1 MPSRIRTLPLLAP
14 AAAALVLLT
23 PTSPAAAHVNVEP
36 STTTAG
42 EYAVLT
48 VSLAHGCEGSPTTRL
63 AIQLPEEI
71 LTVAPTRHPLWDVT
85 KQKAPVDPAVTDAH
99 GHEITERDAVVTYT
113 ARTPLPDGV
122 RDAFELSVKLPDEPG
137 GVLTFPAVQTCVD
150 GTTAWTEVAVDGAG
164 TDDLEHPAP
173 SFPVTA
179 AQGAAPS
186 SAPSAGESAA
196 QKQAAAS
203 STSPMSG
210 FGVGVALLALLAAGT
225 ALVRTRRR
233 A

>member
-1 MPSRIRTLPLLAP
+1 MPTRPRPLPLLAP

-23 PTSPAAAHVNVEP
+23 AAPAGAHVNVEP

-48 VSLAHGCEGSPTTRL
+48 VSLAHGCEGSPTTRV

-71 LTVAPTRHPLWDVT
+71 LSVAPTRHPLWEVT
-85 KQKAPVDPAVTDAH
+85 KQRVALDPAVTDAH
-99 GHEITERDAVVTYT
+99 GNKVTERDAVVTYT

-122 RDAFELSVKLPDEPG
+122 RDAFELSVKLPEEPG
-137 GVLTFPAVQTCVD
+137 GTLVFPAVQTCVE
-150 GTTAWTEVAVDGAG
+150 GETAWTEVAVDGA
-164 TDDLEHPAP
+164 DAEDLTHPAP
-173 SFPVTA
+173 TVAVTA
-179 AQGAAPS
+179 PEGSPKPGATKPAAAHAGTGPVSGLAELGLGAA
-186 SAPSAGESAA
+186 
-196 QKQAAAS
+196 
-203 STSPMSG
+203 
-210 FGVGVALLALLAAGT
+210 LLSLLAAGT